1 MASHSV
7 PWATLG
13 PLLHGGDVRAPAA
26 VFESIFEV
34 FLALGTLVGVVVVAY
49 TLYHAVKYR
58 ATGDSDPFADS
69 VERPRLGELPA
80 GGAGGRKVFLSL
92 GISAVIVLSLI
103 GWTYVE
109 LSYVE
114 DGPDIEGEE
123 DLRIT
128 VEGYQFG
135 WDYAYFED
143 EVDNDSQVLTS
154 GDYNAT
160 ELNANADSNALV
172 VPKGTTIQLD
182 VTSRD
187 VWHNYGIPE
196 FRAKT
201 DAIPDQ
207 TTNTWFEADE
217 PGLYEA
223 KCYELCGQG
232 HSNMKGDVLVLEED
246 RFVDWYTAQN
256 GTDASHIDFMEGSG
270 S

>member
-1 MASHSV
+1 MVRHSV
-7 PWATLG
+7 PRATLG
-13 PLLHGGDVRAPAA
+13 PPLHGGDVRAPAA

-58 ATGDSDPFADS
+58 ATGDSDPYLDS

-80 GGAGGRKVFLSL
+80 GGTGGRKVFLSL

-123 DLRIT
+123 DLRVT

-135 WDYAYFED
+135 WTFVYPNGYQ
-143 EVDNDSQVLTS
+143 S
-154 GDYNAT
+154 AT
-160 ELNANADSNALV
+160 LRVPRNRV
-172 VPKGTTIQLD
+172 VRLD

-187 VWHNYGIPE
+187 VFHNFGIPA
-196 FRAKT
+196 FRVKA
-201 DAIPDQ
+201 DAIPGQ
-207 TTNTWFEADE
+207 TTSAWFTESE
-217 PGLYEA
+217 TGTYEA
-223 KCYELCGQG
+223 QCYELCGSG
-232 HSNMKGDVLVLEED
+232 HSLMTAEVEVMSQDAYRE
-246 RFVDWYTAQN
+246 WYRGTASETGN
-256 GTDASHIDFMEGSG
+256 RTTPGTATPAATPTAANATGGVSA
-270 S
+270 

>member
-1 MASHSV
+1 MASHLV
-7 PWATLG
+7 PRPTLG
-13 PLLHGGDVRAPAA
+13 PPLHGGDVRAPAA

-34 FLALGTLVGVVVVAY
+34 FLVLGTLVGVVVVAY

-103 GWTYVE
+103 GWTYAE

-135 WDYAYFED
+135 WTFIYPNGYENSTLR
-143 EVDNDSQVLTS
+143 VPRNR
-154 GDYNAT
+154 
-160 ELNANADSNALV
+160 V
-172 VPKGTTIQLD
+172 VRLD

-187 VWHNYGIPE
+187 VFHNFGIPA

-201 DAIPDQ
+201 DAIPGQ
-207 TTNTWFEADE
+207 YTYTWFIANETGTYQAQ
-217 PGLYEA
+217 
-223 KCYELCGQG
+223 CYELCGAG
-232 HSNMKGDVLVLEED
+232 HSYMVSDVEVMSQREYQQWYEGVSANMTSTD
-246 RFVDWYTAQN
+246 N
-256 GTDASHIDFMEGSG
+256 GTQARVQP
-270 S
+270 